1 MAERAV
7 YRHAW
12 DYRNCAVV
20 VAHPDDETLWAGG
33 TILLH
38 TESKWTIV
46 SLCRKSDRDR
56 APKFFRAL
64 EVLGATGAMGD
75 LDDGP
80 DQNPLDRTEVQDA
93 ILELLPMA
101 RFDLVVTHGPWGEYT
116 RHLRHEETGNAVMT
130 LWNSDKLAAREGWR
144 FAYEDGS
151 GRYLPR
157 PVPDADIRLTLTKA
171 IWQKK
176 YDIIT
181 GIYGYNSDSFE
192 ARAF

>member
-130 LWNSDKLAAREGWR
+130 LWNSDKLAAREVWR
-144 FAYEDGS
+144 FAYEDGG

-157 PVPDADIRLTLTKA
+157 LVPDADIRLTLTKA

>member
-1 MAERAV
+1 M
-7 YRHAW
+7 
-12 DYRNCAVV
+12 
-20 VAHPDDETLWAGG
+20 
-33 TILLH
+33 H

-101 RFDLVVTHGPWGEYT
+101 RFDLVITHGPWGEYT
-116 RHLRHEETGNAVMT
+116 RHLRHEETSNAVMT
-130 LWNSDKLAAREGWR
+130 LWNGDKLAAREVWR

-157 PVPDADIRLTLTKA
+157 PVPDADIRLTLTEG

-192 ARAF
+192 AKIAPRGEAFWCFRRPVRHD